1 MEIKFGSPYTVQNGY
16 MIYENGADYDS
27 GKVQKMGKGAPIT
40 MNFEAAAALAA
51 GASLLLS
58 MAF

>member
-1 MEIKFGSPYTVQNGY
+1 

-27 GKVQKMGKGAPIT
+27 GKVQRMGKGAPIT